1 MSETSGDKASGAGP
15 SPQLQLAPAPGP
27 GAVSSTPSGAAGGR
41 SLVFLVL
48 LLNVGILVLLVLR
61 PGGGSSASA
70 ESASAMA
77 GAAQAGD
84 DALAL
89 RLEERSLWS
98 EAAAEWRAVARSQ
111 ADAANR
117 AKFMYRAGT
126 LFEKA
131 GDAEKAAASYVA
143 AERDLE
149 QGGDENLKHQIGLR
163 LVDCMSKLGRS
174 GEVGRELR
182 RRTTGAK
189 AGEARVLARID
200 GEPVTAADLDRLVEG
215 QVDAMLGGRM
225 DSQARE
231 QLLSELRAPRHREV
245 ILNQL
250 LQQEVLVRR
259 ARELGLDRDEAF
271 LGRMSQVERM
281 LLERAVLEKEIGT
294 RLVATPEDMK
304 NYYAGHKSEFTGP
317 STAKLLLIECAAA
330 KDAHDLAAKLK
341 DAGEPA
347 FKEAAKAHSI
357 HEATKK
363 DGGALSVPY
372 QQGGS
377 LLGLPN
383 AADLDAF
390 AFGEPAGKVSAPV
403 EVGGRHFLFLVNSRE
418 IDPVQPFEQA
428 AEQVRARCLQTRQRE
443 LSDVLVRDLR
453 ARYRVILEEAGR
465 GSGPEPEK
473 APAQK

>member
-1 MSETSGDKASGAGP
+1 MSETSGDQASGAGP
-15 SPQLQLAPAPGP
+15 LPQLQLAPAPGP
-27 GAVSSTPSGAAGGR
+27 RTASAPLSIGGR
-41 SLVFLVL
+41 ALLILLLVL
-48 LLNVGILVLLVLR
+48 NAGILVLLLLR
-61 PGGGSSASA
+61 PGGGLAVSAGSDSL
-70 ESASAMA
+70 ED
-77 GAAQAGD
+77 GAALEGD

-98 EAAAEWRAVARSQ
+98 EAAAEWRAVARGQ
-111 ADAANR
+111 ADAAKR

-143 AERDLE
+143 ADRDLE
-149 QGGDENLKHQIGLR
+149 QGGDDNLKHQIGLR
-163 LVDCMSKLGRS
+163 LVDCLGKLGRS

-189 AGEARVLARID
+189 AGEAGVLARID
-200 GEPVTAADLDRLVEG
+200 GEPVTTADLDRLVEG

-231 QLLSELRAPRHREV
+231 QLLSELRAPRHREE

-281 LLERAVLEKEIGT
+281 LLERAVLEKEIGA
-294 RLVATPEDMK
+294 RLVATPEDLK

-341 DAGEPA
+341 DAGELA

>member
-1 MSETSGDKASGAGP
+1 MSETSGDQAPGAGP

-27 GAVSSTPSGAAGGR
+27 LARSAASPAPSGGR

-48 LLNVGILVLLVLR
+48 LLNLGILVLLLLR
-61 PGGGSSASA
+61 PGGGSSAGA
-70 ESASAMA
+70 ESESAASGSALT
-77 GAAQAGD
+77 GD

-98 EAAAEWRAVARSQ
+98 EAAAEWRAVARGQ
-111 ADAANR
+111 ADAGKR

-143 AERDLE
+143 AERDLK
-149 QGGDENLKHQIGLR
+149 QGGDDNLKHQIGLR
-163 LVDCMSKLGRS
+163 LVDCLGKLGRS

-182 RRTTGAK
+182 RRTTGAE
-189 AGEARVLARID
+189 AGEAEVLARID
-200 GEPVTAADLDRLVEG
+200 GEPVTTADLDRLVEG

-225 DSQARE
+225 DAQARE
-231 QLLSELRAPRHREV
+231 QLLSELRAPRHREE

-259 ARELGLDRDEAF
+259 ARELGLDRDDAF

-281 LLERAVLEKEIGT
+281 LLERAVLEKEIGA
-294 RLVATPEDMK
+294 RLVATPEDLK

-317 STAKLLLIECAAA
+317 SNAKLLLIECASA
-330 KDAHDLAAKLK
+330 KDALDLAAKLK
-341 DAGEPA
+341 EAGEPA
-347 FKEAAKAHSI
+347 FREAAKASSI

-363 DGGALSVPY
+363 DGGALSTSY

-383 AADLDAF
+383 SVDLDAF
-390 AFGEPAGKVSAPV
+390 VFGEPTGRVSAPMQV
-403 EVGGRHFLFLVNSRE
+403 EGRHFLFLVQSRE
-418 IDPVQPFEQA
+418 IDPVRPFEQA

-443 LSDVLVRDLR
+443 LSDELVRDLR
-453 ARYRVILEEAGR
+453 ARYRVILEGDSRGR
-465 GSGPEPEK
+465 GPEPEK

>member
-1 MSETSGDKASGAGP
+1 MSETSGDQASGAGP

-27 GAVSSTPSGAAGGR
+27 CAAPSTLPAAAGGR

-48 LLNVGILVLLVLR
+48 LLNLGILILLLLR
-61 PGGGSSASA
+61 PGGGSSANA
-70 ESASAMA
+70 EPTSTAA
-77 GAAQAGD
+77 GSAQAGD
-84 DALAL
+84 DVLAL
-89 RLEERSLWS
+89 RLEERSLWT
-98 EAAAEWRAVARSQ
+98 EAAAEWHAVARGQ
-111 ADAANR
+111 ADAAKR

-131 GDAEKAAASYVA
+131 GDPEKAAASYVA
-143 AERDLE
+143 AERDLD

-163 LVDCMSKLGRS
+163 LVDCLGKMGRS

-189 AGEARVLARID
+189 AGEADVLARID
-200 GEPVTAADLDRLVEG
+200 GEPVTSADLDRLVEG
-215 QVDAMLGGRM
+215 QVDAILGGRM
-225 DSQARE
+225 DPQARE
-231 QLLSELRAPRHREV
+231 QLLSELRAPRHREE

-281 LLERAVLEKEIGT
+281 LLERAVLEKEIGA
-294 RLVATPEDMK
+294 RLVATPEDLK
-304 NYYAGHKSEFTGP
+304 NYYAGHKNEFTGP
-317 STAKLLLIECAAA
+317 SAAKLLLIECAAA
-330 KDAHDLAAKLK
+330 KDAQDLAAKLK

-357 HEATKK
+357 HDATKK

-390 AFGEPAGKVSAPV
+390 AFGEPVGKVSGPMQ
-403 EVGGRHFLFLVNSRE
+403 VGGRYFLFLVQSRE
-418 IDPVQPFEQA
+418 IDPVRPFDQA
-428 AEQVRARCLQTRQRE
+428 AEQGPCA
-443 LSDVLVRDLR
+443 LSGDAAAGAER
-453 ARYRVILEEAGR
+453 RV
-465 GSGPEPEK
+465 GP
-473 APAQK
+473 

>member
-1 MSETSGDKASGAGP
+1 MSETSGDQASGAGL
-15 SPQLQLAPAPGP
+15 SPQLQLAPAPGSRAGP
-27 GAVSSTPSGAAGGR
+27 AAPFAGGR

-48 LLNVGILVLLVLR
+48 LLNVGILALLLLR
-61 PGGGSSASA
+61 PGGGLSAGT
-70 ESASAMA
+70 ESTAAA
-77 GAAQAGD
+77 KDAAQAGD

-98 EAAAEWRAVARSQ
+98 EAAAEWRSVARSQ
-111 ADAANR
+111 ADAAKR

-149 QGGDENLKHQIGLR
+149 QGGDDNLKHQIGLR
-163 LVDCMSKLGRS
+163 LVDCLGKLGRS
-174 GEVGRELR
+174 GELGRELR
-182 RRTTGAK
+182 RRTGGAK
-189 AGEARVLARID
+189 AGDAEVLARID
-200 GEPVTAADLDRLVEG
+200 GEPVTSADLDHLVEG

-225 DSQARE
+225 DPQARE
-231 QLLSELRAPRHREV
+231 RLLSELRSPRHRED

-259 ARELGLDRDEAF
+259 ARESGLDRDEAF

-281 LLERAVLEKEIGT
+281 LLERAVLEKEIGA
-294 RLVATPEDMK
+294 RLVATPEDLK
-304 NYYAGHKSEFTGP
+304 NYYAGHKSEFAGP

-330 KDAHDLAAKLK
+330 KDTQELAAKLK

-347 FKEAAKAHSI
+347 FREVAKAQSI
-357 HEATKK
+357 HEESKK
-363 DGGALSVPY
+363 EGGALTAPY
-372 QQGGS
+372 QQGGR

-383 AADLDAF
+383 SAELDAF
-390 AFGEPAGKVSAPV
+390 VFGEPVGKVSAPIQI
-403 EVGGRHFLFLVNSRE
+403 GGRHFLFLVQSRE
-418 IDPVQPFEQA
+418 ADPVRPFEQA
-428 AEQVRARCLQTRQRE
+428 AEEVHSRCLQTRQRE
-443 LSDVLVRDLR
+443 LSDELVRDLR
-453 ARYRVILEEAGR
+453 ARYRVILESEAR
-465 GSGPEPEK
+465 GSGPETEK